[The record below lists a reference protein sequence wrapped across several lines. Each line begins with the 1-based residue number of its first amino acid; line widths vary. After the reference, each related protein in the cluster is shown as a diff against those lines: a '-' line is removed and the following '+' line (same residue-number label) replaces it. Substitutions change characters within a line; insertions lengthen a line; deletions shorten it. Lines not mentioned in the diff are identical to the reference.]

1 MYITQDLLGILR
13 LMCVSNLKSGHLS
26 ANELFECSVIF
37 ILIFFFNLY
46 VVVISTVKHL
56 DTDLLHTHIGYHS
69 CPMGKFSFVYVQD
82 IGSNGGNSGSTG

>member
-37 ILIFFFNLY
+37 ILIFFFFIFMWL
-46 VVVISTVKHL
+46 SS
-56 DTDLLHTHIGYHS
+56 LLLNIWILIYYTLI
-69 CPMGKFSFVYVQD
+69 
-82 IGSNGGNSGSTG
+82 